1 MQAYNQALMQSTGIG
16 DDALIALQGTLVSYG
31 VLAEDLAEATKATIG
46 LSEATGKD
54 LISAG
59 REVARLYAGDV
70 SRSIKQM
77 HLGAA
82 DASGILRELAS
93 MSELASARTE
103 SFGGQVALL
112 GENLGELQ
120 EAIGSAV
127 TQFPGIVGALR
138 SVNEALL
145 GTVRA
150 TEEIGA
156 GFKSVVEDVAAFLP
170 TVPAW
175 AQTLIE
181 RGIAGIPGVGQAKLA
196 LDALSAGFG
205 AMAERGRAA
214 REEAEATADA
224 LNVGDI
230 GSKAWDPM
238 AGTKLEGAP
247 AARGGRGGRGAGLE
261 GGMSDRARALLE
273 EGEQIRAA
281 QQAEVDR
288 AVAHEEA
295 MIALELGFAEQQ
307 NAIRGEVA
315 AAELDAQRAANES
328 RFQEEIRAHDERM
341 NLAQRQAAEAEQQQ
355 LLSWQMIGRTAVG
368 GVAGVLASS
377 IAAAAKGGE
386 DLDNVIGQAF
396 GTMLTTLGSTMVSI
410 GVTALAA
417 AAAAAFF
424 PFLRPILGNPEVSV
438 PAAIGLI
445 AAGGAAIAAGAALGA
460 SASGGSSAPS
470 GGGGGG
476 GVTGFSPTGFGD
488 PFGGNFGAQGGGP
501 RSTTVIIN
509 AGVVG
514 GDPRR
519 VGAEIARLLEDAG
532 SLDPT
537 GGR

>member
-156 GFKSVVEDVAAFLP
+156 GIKSVIEDVAAFLP
-170 TVPAW
+170 TVPEW
-175 AQTLIE
+175 AQTLIG
-181 RGIAGIPGVGQAKLA
+181 RGIVAGIPGVGQAKQA
-196 LDALSAGFG
+196 FDVLSAGFG
-205 AMAERGRAA
+205 ALAEKGRAA

-238 AGTKLEGAP
+238 AGAKLEGAP
-247 AARGGRGGRGAGLE
+247 KARGGGRGAGLE

-315 AAELDAQRAANES
+315 AAELDAQRAANEI
-328 RFQEEIRAHDERM
+328 RFQEEVRAHDERVA
-341 NLAQRQAAEAEQQQ
+341 LAERQAQEREQIE
-355 LLSWQMIGRTAVG
+355 LAGWQMIGRTAVA
-368 GVAGVLASS
+368 GVAGVLATS
-377 IAAAAKGGE
+377 IAAAAEGGE
-386 DLDNVIGQAF
+386 DLDNVIGKAF
-396 GTMLTTLGSTMVSI
+396 GSMLTTLGTTMLSI
-410 GVTALAA
+410 GATALAA
-417 AAAAAFF
+417 NAASAFF
-424 PFLRPILGNPEVSV
+424 PFLIPVLGAPGVGV
-438 PAAIGLI
+438 PAALGLI

-460 SASGGSSAPS
+460 AASGGSSAPS

-476 GVTGFSPTGFGD
+476 VTRFSPTGFGD
-488 PFGGNFGAQGGGP
+488 PFGGNFGANAGGP

-532 SLDPT
+532 SLDPA